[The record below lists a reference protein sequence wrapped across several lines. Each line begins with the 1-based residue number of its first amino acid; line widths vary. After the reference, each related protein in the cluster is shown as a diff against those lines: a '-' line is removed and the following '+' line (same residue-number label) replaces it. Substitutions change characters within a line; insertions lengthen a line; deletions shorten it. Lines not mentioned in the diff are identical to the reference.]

1 MSQIQYLQIVL
12 FAAIAAIAF
21 GLFTT
26 NKILSLSKGTKKM
39 IEISGAIQ
47 EGAKAYLNR
56 QYTTIAIVGVI
67 IFLAFFL
74 IPFEH
79 ILLKK
84 SGKDIDSGRKKKI
97 NFATYG
103 TMAIL
108 LTIIVFSEF
117 LGAYVTI
124 FLACFVLPVFWGE
137 KNLKLLIPYVILFP
151 LFIILIFNVLLGVY
165 FEPGILEGYL

>member
-1 MSQIQYLQIVL
+1 MFPQILLIT
-12 FAAIAAIAF
+12 I
-21 GLFTT
+21 GLLT
-26 NKILSLSKGTKKM
+26 
-39 IEISGAIQ
+39 A
-47 EGAKAYLNR
+47 
-56 QYTTIAIVGVI
+56 
-67 IFLAFFL
+67 L

-103 TMAIL
+103 TMTIL

-137 KNLKLLIPYVILFP
+137 KNLKLLIPYVVLFP
-151 LFIILIFNVLLGVY
+151 LFILLIFNILLGVY
-165 FEPGILEGYL
+165 FEPGILEGFV